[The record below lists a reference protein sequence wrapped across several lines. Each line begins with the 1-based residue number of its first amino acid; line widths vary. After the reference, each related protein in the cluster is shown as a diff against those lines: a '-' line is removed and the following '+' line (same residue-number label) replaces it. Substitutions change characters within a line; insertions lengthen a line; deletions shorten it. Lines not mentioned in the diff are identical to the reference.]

1 MKSDH
6 MDVGARRIDF
16 FRHLDDLRTNQYD
29 GASSP
34 TERESVFRTA
44 VQLLSPLVL
53 RLMEEFNR
61 DYLDG
66 TGETLHIEPKDD
78 GSGGLVAEWQLSWP
92 AQREA
97 KLRFR
102 ERQVPPIRVLAVF
115 PKGWT
120 HGHLM
125 APLGGE
131 WPLQVRNEE
140 DTLRQESLVRI
151 ILEGELHQRIY
162 EATSNWRIVPS
173 YARSVEKG
181 TD

>member
-6 MDVGARRIDF
+6 SDIGARRIDF
-16 FRHLDDLRTNQYD
+16 FRHLDDLRTNQYE

-34 TERESVFRTA
+34 VEREGVFRGA
-44 VQLLSPLVL
+44 VELLSPVVL
-53 RLMEEFNR
+53 RLMDEFNR

-66 TGETLHIEPKDD
+66 TGETVHTAPKDD
-78 GSGGLVAEWQLSWP
+78 GSGGLMAEWQLSWP

-131 WPLQVRNEE
+131 WPLQVRSEE
-140 DTLRQESLVRI
+140 DALRQESLVRI

-162 EATSNWRIVPS
+162 EASSNWKIVPS
-173 YARSVEKG
+173 YARSVDKSS
-181 TD
+181 D